1 SLVADWQRS
10 RTARTA
16 GARSADA
23 SARSVRLRPPVGRRI
38 GTVSSLE
45 AHSSR
50 IAASRP
56 RDLAYA
62 PAGVVW
68 ASIVRPSAPSVIGT
82 LRGFADSA
90 TGIRNVSTPV
100 S

>member
-1 SLVADWQRS
+1 MPVLPAEISGCVGPQRT
-10 RTARTA
+10 TASS
-16 GARSADA
+16 G
-23 SARSVRLRPPVGRRI
+23 GRRI
-38 GTVSSLE
+38 GTVSSVE